1 MADTPVETQLGQA
14 PEQFCAQNGETDVKI
29 TQAFLQQ
36 GGGHPLGNAFMTML
50 ETKSAQGDSNAI
62 AAVSAIDGAKT
73 ATVDGY
79 EVNEDASSAYVAGTL
94 LSGCMLGNTKDASGN
109 MMTEKGQGVLD
120 ALYGINDPKDR
131 QVTTTSDVCQTMSQ
145 VYYDAKNG
153 QNVNQ
158 ICAFEPARFQ
168 ALNLDNTT
176 YDQYYTKSSD
186 GSVMAQTRSGNI
198 SGSGYY
204 SGESM

>member
-1 MADTPVETQLGQA
+1 MAGTPVETQLGQTA
-14 PEQFCAQNGETDVKI
+14 DQFCARNGETDVKI

-50 ETKSAQGDSNAI
+50 ETKAAQGDASAVAAMGAI
-62 AAVSAIDGAKT
+62 NDAKA

-79 EVNEDASSAYVAGTL
+79 EVNEDLSTAAVAGTL
-94 LSGCMLGNTKDASGN
+94 LTGCMLGSTPDGSGKP
-109 MMTEKGQGVLD
+109 MVDQGQAVLD
-120 ALYGINDPKDR
+120 SLYGINSPEER
-131 QVTTTSDVCQTMSQ
+131 QVTVTGTECQLMSQ
-145 VYYDAKNG
+145 VYYDNNG
-153 QNVNQ
+153 VNQ
-158 ICAFEPARFQ
+158 ICKFEPGRFQ

-176 YDQYYTKSSD
+176 YDQYYTASGD

-204 SGESM
+204 TGESM